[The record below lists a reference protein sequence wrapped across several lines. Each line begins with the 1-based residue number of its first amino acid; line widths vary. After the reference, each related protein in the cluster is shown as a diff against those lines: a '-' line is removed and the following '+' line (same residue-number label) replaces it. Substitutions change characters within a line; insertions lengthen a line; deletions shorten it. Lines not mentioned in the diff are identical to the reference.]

1 LKTLPK
7 LFLRVNRLYL
17 DKGAREIS
25 DYNEIDEAGIY
36 NTTGKKN
43 DNSVLFGYL
52 PEIVKI

>member
-36 NTTGKKN
+36 NTTGKKMITQYC
-43 DNSVLFGYL
+43 LGIYL
-52 PEIVKI
+52 K